1 MYLIFEQLKFE
12 QFVIYR
18 GIHFTVWVLKYS
30 LRKNVDCIVMLIY
43 FNFDLK
49 SWLIAV

>member
-1 MYLIFEQLKFE
+1 MYVIFEQLKFD

-18 GIHFTVWVLKYS
+18 GIHNTVCVLKYS
-30 LRKNVDCIVMLIY
+30 LRKKVDCIVMLIY